1 MPTTRVTLG
10 HSKQF
15 YIDGQAVEGAR
26 DLQVDVSSRTVDVTG
41 VNASWASTLTTSV
54 DVSVTATLYFGDE
67 VPQLRQNLMAHPRV
81 PLTLLVPNVFSGTFV
96 VTDVRI
102 GVPMGNV
109 IAYDV
114 TFKLWSWGES

>member
-81 PLTLLVPNVFSGTFV
+81 PMTLSVPNVFSGTFV

-114 TFKLWSWGES
+114 TFKLWSWGGS